1 MFTLVGFYDATQHNT
16 LAAVDAIPDPHI
28 RVSGDDI
35 YVPMWNKVMAVVAEG
50 QNIAQCRLQSPSLR
64 RLANQRIVPVNATV
78 TPVTADRMRYFQDFK
93 EHPRTLDIAE
103 ALNVFAVN
111 GGATDEFIL
120 VWLMD
125 AMAPLPAGEI
135 FTIESTVIA
144 AVTLV
149 LGEWVNGAMTFTQTL
164 PAGRY
169 AVVGMRPED
178 GYVHA
183 ARLVFPDVSHRPG
196 SPGTSNGTYYNKD
209 LFRYGRLGSWGEFE
223 HDAPPSVDFL
233 ANTAGARSPEVYFDL
248 IQVRAGRRA

>member
-1 MFTLVGFYDATQHNT
+1 MFTLVGFFDKTTHAD

-35 YVPMWNKVMAVVAEG
+35 YVPMWNKIMAVEATG
-50 QNIAQCRLQSPSLR
+50 AGIAQCRLQSPSLR

-78 TPVTADRMRYFQDFK
+78 SPPTADRMRYFQDFK

-103 ALNVFAVN
+103 ALNAYAVN
-111 GGATDEFIL
+111 GADTWEFIL

-125 AMAPLPAGEI
+125 KIEPIPAGEM
-135 FTIESTVIA
+135 FSIESTVIA
-144 AVTLV
+144 AVTFIE
-149 LGEWVNGAMTFTQTL
+149 GAWVNGAMTFTQTL

-169 AVVGMRPED
+169 AIVGMRPED
-178 GYVHA
+178 GNLHA

-196 SPGTSNGTYYNKD
+196 ALATTDGTYYNKD

-223 HDAPPSVDFL
+223 HDAAPSVDFL
-233 ANTAGARSPEVYFDL
+233 GNTAGARSPEVYFDL
-248 IQVRAGRRA
+248 IQVRAGRR